1 MKRGDPRKRRSW
13 RVTGNKIVQKVWHA
27 NWYWDERHSEGI
39 GGKGRT
45 QAKAFIEMLKKS
57 FQWEPSSFLTT
68 FLDRVNL
75 DRENMEE
82 FCWIWDHVIC
92 GQIKKTEPRRKDSGN
107 DRNVK
112 WEGASRHLPRL
123 PSCGSTRHIQT
134 PSGGYCHLISLG
146 RQLEGKFNDP
156 YKKQQILQDV
166 EDREKKNV
174 SKGEED
180 LKTMENQASV
190 LNQNLKKMHIRS
202 WFSVAARCCWGET
215 KV

>member
-1 MKRGDPRKRRSW
+1 MGTKFIPDNFSRQGEPTQGEHG
-13 RVTGNKIVQKVWHA
+13 RV
-27 NWYWDERHSEGI
+27 
-39 GGKGRT
+39 
-45 QAKAFIEMLKKS
+45 L
-57 FQWEPSSFLTT
+57 L
-68 FLDRVNL
+68 NL
-75 DRENMEE
+75 GSCNL
-82 FCWIWDHVIC
+82 WPN
-92 GQIKKTEPRRKDSGN
+92 KKTEPRRKDSGN

-112 WEGASRHLPRL
+112 WEGASRHLPQL

-156 YKKQQILQDV
+156 YKKQRILQDV
-166 EDREKKNV
+166 EGREKKNV

-202 WFSVAARCCWGET
+202 
-215 KV
+215 